1 MRYALAVHQ
10 VCIGHALAL
19 LQLFIRISLTISDLF
34 VSYSE
39 AIHLIFNWL
48 CISYALAN
56 QMFYI
61 HTDGKRS

>member
-1 MRYALAVHQ
+1 MSYALAVHQ
-10 VCIGHALAL
+10 VCIGYSLAC
-19 LQLFIRISLTISDLF
+19 LQLFITISLANSDLF

-39 AIHLIFNWL
+39 AIHLLFNWL

-61 HTDGKRS
+61 HTDGKPS